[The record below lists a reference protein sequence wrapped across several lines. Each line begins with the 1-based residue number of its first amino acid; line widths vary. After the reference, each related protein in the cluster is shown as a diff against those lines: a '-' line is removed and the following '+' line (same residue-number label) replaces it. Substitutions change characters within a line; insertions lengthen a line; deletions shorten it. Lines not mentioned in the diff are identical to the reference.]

1 MKIALRVVACVV
13 AIAVI
18 QTAVFIVQFA
28 FRGGLGALV
37 RSGAL
42 GLTTIIGWL
51 IVLTVGPLAAIQL
64 WRLRRRGLLAAV
76 TLCGI
81 ALAYY
86 VIGLLI
92 LRPPEAPAMPI
103 VAAIGIN
110 ALVLLLLKSS
120 RNEMSGGSKYDVG
133 TPNLA

>member
-1 MKIALRVVACVV
+1 MKIALRVIACVI
-13 AIAVI
+13 AIAVM

-51 IVLTVGPLAAIQL
+51 IILTVGPIAAIQL
-64 WRLRRRGLLAAV
+64 WRLRRRGLLAAI

-81 ALAYY
+81 ALTYY
-86 VIGLLI
+86 VIGLLF
-92 LRPPEAPAMPI
+92 LRPPDAPAMPI
-103 VAAIGIN
+103 VAAIAIN
-110 ALVLLLLKSS
+110 AFVLSLLLSPAA
-120 RNEMSGGSKYDVG
+120 RRGVC
-133 TPNLA
+133 